1 MGERFPDDLADAHI
15 GRMSAHSEPTRDAVV
30 ALFTRLLESWNSR
43 DAAAFAAQFATDG
56 SAVGFD
62 GSQMDG
68 RDTIQSEL
76 ARIFADHT
84 PAAYVARVRE
94 VRPIGRTAML
104 LRAVAGMV
112 PPGKSTLNP
121 ERNAIQSLLT
131 VTEDGEP
138 RIALFHNTP
147 ARFDGRPQLAEQ
159 LSRELDAVQKRG
171 LVVDAS

>member
-1 MGERFPDDLADAHI
+1 
-15 GRMSAHSEPTRDAVV
+15 MSAHSQPTRDAVV

-43 DAAAFAAQFATDG
+43 DAAAFAAQFATNG

-84 PAAYVARVRE
+84 PATYVARVRE
-94 VRPIGRTAML
+94 VRAIGRDAML

-121 ERNAIQSLLT
+121 ERNAVQSL
-131 VTEDGEP
+131 VSVIEDGES
-138 RIALFHNTP
+138 RVALFHNTP

-159 LSRELDAVQKRG
+159 LSGELDAVQRRG